1 MDVQK
6 KKNLNRS
13 LKILFQK
20 LQAFFLVLLLSSSVC
35 VAQEK
40 PNVIFVFADQ
50 MRNQAIGINREDPT
64 LTPRIDDLAR
74 QGVRFQNAISSCP
87 VCTPFR
93 GMLISGKFPLN
104 TGITRN
110 CSPETPG
117 LWMRPDSTSFGN
129 VFKSRGYQT
138 GYIGKWHLDDPQTA
152 MEVLG
157 YSPDGT
163 RGWDTY
169 TPPGAK
175 RQGFDFWHAY
185 NAYDQHLAPH
195 YWENSSELLE
205 FNTWSP
211 EHEMDV
217 AMNFIENRDPAKPFL
232 LVVSMNPPHPPATQV
247 PDSYRM
253 LYDEN
258 DILLNRKNVS
268 LTGEGAA
275 ADDNVRNYF
284 AAVSGVDDQFGRL
297 IDYLKQEGL
306 FDNTILVF
314 SADHGEMMGSH
325 GRMNKS
331 NWYEEAINIP
341 LIVSYPRVLEPGVSE
356 CLVSPVDFLP
366 TLLGLADLEVPDVY
380 DGKNLTPSF
389 LNPSYSMQDT
399 VFLAGY
405 PGDPYSK
412 PDSSWL
418 LTGWRGI
425 RTTDHTFVARNIS
438 GVLTY
443 ELYDLIAD
451 KWQLNPLVSDN
462 PQGYEEFTPYY
473 KSLLH
478 SLRKTGDPFLGT
490 SSEDR
495 DPYNLIKNPDFEYAS
510 LEGWN
515 TWNNGIT
522 NTAENI
528 YQGSW
533 SGVVSGGTSGS
544 LQQSILLKPNTDYR
558 LSLWAKMAKSGESAV
573 VIVNN
578 YGGAKIVVPVQ
589 GTEYAVYEIEF
600 RTANITE
607 PVLISFYKSNASF
620 DAGYCDNFR
629 LVETGELVSEI
640 AIEDLESCILLPVGE
655 SLAPVV
661 HVFPITALDKSLT
674 WTIHNHTGEAVADGQ
689 GSITALKPGLVE
701 AEVSANDGSGVSR
714 TFPITLVEEETLIQN
729 INILPS
735 LEGNTIRIPDTVR
748 FSVEFEPDYICDQ
761 SVTWS
766 VRNIS
771 GKGMIS
777 SAGVL
782 RPMGEGVIE
791 ITARSVAYPDYSG
804 SVLLNLVMS
813 ERKTYYVDASM
824 GNDSNDGLTANSAW
838 KSLEK
843 VNTSKFLPG
852 DSILFKA
859 GENWSGQLEISTQG
873 AIGHP
878 VVFARY
884 GEGPNP
890 RIDGKGEKDWT
901 LLMLNSHY
909 TEARDFELTNTGPS
923 MKGGRYGAMMHARNE
938 GPVFESVFRNLSI
951 HDVNGETDKS
961 EGGGGGIVWK
971 IEGDTPS
978 RFVDALIEDCHI
990 YDCERN
996 GIVGKSAYTAAQYQY
1011 KKEYYSLRMTIRRNL
1026 VERIPGDGIVALGC
1040 DSALVEYNICR
1051 DFTDGLPDLGGNA
1064 AAGIWPWN
1072 SHNTVIQYNEVSGH
1086 QASWDAQG
1094 FDSDYNC
1101 DGTIIQYNYSH
1112 DNAGGFILICS
1123 NGQWNGY
1130 NDNTIVRYNISV
1142 NDGYRTWGRGENF
1155 CPTIHI
1161 AGNVFNTKVYNN
1173 TFYTKKKPA
1182 SVDKQFIEATN
1193 WNGLPNVS
1201 YFYNNIFYAEEAHGF
1216 KVDLATNTD
1225 FSNNFYSEDSSLPAD
1240 DDPLTG
1246 DPLFLQPGM
1255 SDASMNYK
1263 LQGGSP
1269 ALGKGIIIADN
1280 GGLDFFGNEVPSDSK
1295 PAIGAHQP
1303 MQSELTLELKTKDPK
1318 NEFLLYPNP
1327 VSDTFLFVKIKS
1339 SDQKAKLLI
1348 SSLNGKTMYATSI
1361 DTAQKNLECVDLS
1374 GYHKGM
1380 YIVSLQSS
1388 SGIQSERF
1396 ILF

>member
-1 MDVQK
+1 MDAQTK
-6 KKNLNRS
+6 RNLIRS
-13 LKILFQK
+13 LNTVLQK
-20 LQAFFLVLLLSSSVC
+20 LPVFIIILTASVC
-35 VAQEK
+35 SAQDK

-50 MRNQAIGINREDPT
+50 MRNQAIGINQEDPT

-74 QGVRFQNAISSCP
+74 EGIRFRNAISSCP

-157 YSPDGT
+157 YSPDGS

-169 TPPGAK
+169 TPPGPK

-195 YWENSSELLE
+195 YWENSSEILE

-341 LIVSYPRVLEPGVSE
+341 LIVTYPRVLEPGVSE

-366 TLLGLADLEVPDVY
+366 SLLGLAGLNIPKGY
-380 DGKNLTPSF
+380 DGKDLSTSF
-389 LNPSYSMQDT
+389 LDASFSMQDT

-405 PGDPYSK
+405 PGDPFSK

-425 RTTDHTFVARNIS
+425 RTTDHTFVARYVS

-451 KWQLNPLVSDN
+451 KWQLKPLVSN
-462 PQGYEEFTPYY
+462 SPQGYEEFAPYY
-473 KSLLH
+473 RSLLH
-478 SLRKTGDPFLGT
+478 SLSKTGDPFLGRK
-490 SSEDR
+490 SENK
-495 DPYNLIKNPDFEYAS
+495 DPYNLIENPDFEYAS

-515 TWNNGIT
+515 SWNNSIT
-522 NTAENI
+522 NAAENV

-558 LSLWAKMAKSGESAV
+558 LSLQAKMSKPGESAV

-578 YGGAKIVVPVQ
+578 YGGTKIVVPVE
-589 GTEYAVYEIEF
+589 GTEYAAYEIDF

-607 PVLISFYKSNASF
+607 PVLISFYKSNAAY

-629 LVETGELVSEI
+629 LVETGDLVSEI
-640 AIEDLESCILLPVGE
+640 ALDLGSCSLLPVGE
-655 SLAPVV
+655 SLAPEVY
-661 HVFPITALDKSLT
+661 VFPQTALNKSLT
-674 WTIHNHTGEAVADGQ
+674 WTIHNITGEAVSDGL
-689 GSITALKPGLVE
+689 GKITALQPGLVE
-701 AEVSANDGSGVSR
+701 VQVSANDASGIST
-714 TFPITLVEEETLIQN
+714 TFTITVVEEESLVQQ

-735 LEGNTIRIPDTVR
+735 LAGNTIQIPDTVR

-771 GKGMIS
+771 GEGIIS
-777 SAGVL
+777 PAGVF
-782 RPMGEGVIE
+782 RPLGEGEVELTATSTAYPEFSGTISLDLVMGE
-791 ITARSVAYPDYSG
+791 RH
-804 SVLLNLVMS
+804 
-813 ERKTYYVDASM
+813 TYYVDAST
-824 GNDSNDGLTANSAW
+824 GNDSNDGLATSSAW

-843 VNTSKFLPG
+843 VNSTSFLPG

-859 GENWSGQLEISTQG
+859 GQTWSGQLEISSQG
-873 AIGHP
+873 AIDHP
-878 VVFARY
+878 VVFSRY
-884 GEGPNP
+884 GEGPDP
-890 RIDGKGEKDWT
+890 RIDGNGEKDWT
-901 LLMLNSHY
+901 LLMMNSNY
-909 TEARDFELTNTGPS
+909 TEARDFELTNTGAS

-951 HDVNGETDKS
+951 HDVNGDTDKS
-961 EGGGGGIVWK
+961 KGGGGGIVWK

-1123 NGQWNGY
+1123 NGQWDGY

-1161 AGNVFNTKVYNN
+1161 AGNVYNTKVYNN
-1173 TFYTKKKPA
+1173 TFYSKVKPG
-1182 SVDKQFIEATN
+1182 SVDRQFIEATN

-1201 YFYNNIFYAEEAHGF
+1201 YYYNNIFYAEEAHGF
-1216 KVDLATNTD
+1216 KVDLAKNND
-1225 FSNNFYSEDSSLPAD
+1225 FSNNFYSANTSLPSD
-1240 DDPLTG
+1240 DEAITG
-1246 DPLFLQPGM
+1246 DPMFMEPGT
-1255 SDASMNYK
+1255 SDIVMNYR
-1263 LQGGSP
+1263 LQAGSP
-1269 ALGKGIIIADN
+1269 AIGKGIIIADN
-1280 GGLDFFGNEVPSDSK
+1280 GGLDFFGNEVPADSE

-1303 MQSELTLELKTKDPK
+1303 NNSGLSLELWTGDPK
-1318 NEFLLYPNP
+1318 NEFVLFPNP
-1327 VSDTFLFVKIKS
+1327 VSDTFLYVKIKS
-1339 SDQKAKLLI
+1339 PADDAKLVI
-1348 SSLNGKTMYATSI
+1348 TSLNGRTLYVAPLQANGESTESI
-1361 DTAQKNLECVDLS
+1361 DLS
-1374 GYHKGM
+1374 GYRKGM
-1380 YIVSLQSS
+1380 YIVSLHSS
-1388 SGIQSERF
+1388 SGNQSERF
-1396 ILF
+1396 ILY